1 MEEDKKE
8 KKNITEQEINEW
20 FLSLDL
26 EKKQGIFCF
35 YDMFFNGGKRIA
47 NG

>member
-26 EKKQGIFCF
+26 ECKIE
-35 YDMFFNGGKRIA
+35 
-47 NG
+47 

>member
-1 MEEDKKE
+1 MDNKENKK
-8 KKNITEQEINEW
+8 ITEQEINEW

-26 EKKQGIFCF
+26 EKKQVIFYF
-35 YDMFFNGGKRIA
+35 YDMFFRGGKRIA